1 MKKTKIALI
10 GRPNV
15 GKSALFNR
23 IAKKRIAIV
32 DEMEGVT
39 RDRLYAEAELFG
51 RPFEVIDT
59 GGIDE
64 RSDIP
69 FAEEVKQQ
77 AEVAIMEADSLIM
90 VVDSR
95 IGVTSLDEHVAE
107 LLLRSGK
114 PLVLAVNKVDNE
126 DESQLASFYTL
137 GVEKVVGVSAI
148 QGRNIVEMLEAALEP
163 CPILEEEE
171 ELSGIK
177 VAIIGRPNVGK
188 STLINTLLDESRC
201 VVSPIAGTTRDSIDV
216 QFEWEGETFTII
228 DTAGIRRKKSEHEVV
243 DKFAAIRTER
253 AIERAD
259 VCILMLDSQ
268 EGMTAQEKRIANLIE
283 EKGKGCLIFFNKWDL
298 VKGFRMEHCKKSLE
312 IEASFVSYC
321 PTLFGSAKTGRKLDE
336 LFPVIREIYTDLT
349 KRVSTGQLNK
359 FIEKTMAKVHPPMIQ
374 GKRLRIYYM
383 AQIDVS
389 PPRFVFFVNQPT
401 LLGDTYKKY
410 LINQFRKTYR
420 YTGVP
425 LTFYL
430 KGKKRQ
436 EKKKKSHHEGFLEE
450 DLRFEDENVGSHLNS
465 SPSMTTFR

>member
-1 MKKTKIALI
+1 MNKTKIALI

-51 RPFEVIDT
+51 RPFEIIDT

-64 RSDIP
+64 KSGIP
-69 FAEEVKQQ
+69 FAEEVKRQ
-77 AEVAIMEADSLIM
+77 AEIAILEADSLIM

-95 IGVTSLDEHVAE
+95 IGVTNLDEHVAD
-107 LLLRSGK
+107 LLMRSGK
-114 PLVLAVNKVDNE
+114 PITLAVNKVDNE
-126 DESQLASFYTL
+126 DESRLASFYSL
-137 GVEKVVGVSAI
+137 GIENVFGVSAI
-148 QGRNIVEMLEAALEP
+148 QGRNIVEMLEAALKP
-163 CPILEEEE
+163 CPIIEDVER
-171 ELSGIK
+171 ELPGIK
-177 VAIIGRPNVGK
+177 VAIIGRANAGK
-188 STLINTLLDESRC
+188 STLINTLLNEPRC

-216 QFEWEGETFTII
+216 QLEWEGETFTII

-283 EKGKGCLIFFNKWDL
+283 EKGKGCLLFFNKWDL

-312 IEASFVSYC
+312 IEASFITYC

-336 LFPVIREIYTDLT
+336 LFPLIREIYADLT
-349 KRVSTGQLNK
+349 MRISTGQLNK
-359 FIEKTMAKVHPPMIQ
+359 FVEKTIAKVHPPMIQ

-389 PPRFVFFVNQPT
+389 PPRFVFFVNQPK

-410 LINQFRKTYR
+410 LINQFRKAYR

-436 EKKKKSHHEGFLEE
+436 EKKKKSHDGEFLEE
-450 DLRFEDENVGSHLNS
+450 ELCFENVGSHLNS

>member
-23 IAKKRIAIV
+23 IAKRRIAIV

-69 FAEEVKQQ
+69 FAEEVKRQ

-107 LLLRSGK
+107 LLLRCGK
-114 PLVLAVNKVDNE
+114 PLTLAVNKVDNE
-126 DESQLASFYTL
+126 DESQLGSFYSL
-137 GVEKVVGVSAI
+137 GIENIVGVSAI
-148 QGRNIVEMLEAALEP
+148 QGRNIVEMLESALKP
-163 CPILEEEE
+163 CPIAEEKE

-188 STLINTLLDESRC
+188 STLVNTLLDESRC

-216 QFEWEGETFTII
+216 QIEWEGETFTII

-243 DKFAAIRTER
+243 DKFAAIRTQR

-259 VCILMLDSQ
+259 VCVLMLDSQ

-298 VKGFRMEHCKKSLE
+298 IKGFRMEHCKKSLE
-312 IEASFVSYC
+312 IEASFISYC

-336 LFPVIREIYTDLT
+336 LFPAIREIHADLT

-359 FIEKTMAKVHPPMIQ
+359 FIEKTIARVHPPMIQ
-374 GKRLRIYYM
+374 KKRLRIYYM

-389 PPRFVFFVNQPT
+389 PPRFVFFVNQLN

-436 EKKKKSHHEGFLEE
+436 EKKKKSHDGVFLEE
-450 DLRFEDENVGSHLNS
+450 DLCFEDENVGSHLNS

>member
-1 MKKTKIALI
+1 MKTKIALI

-23 IAKKRIAIV
+23 IVKKRIAIV

-39 RDRLYAEAELFG
+39 RDRLYAEADLFG
-51 RPFEVIDT
+51 RPFEIIDT

-64 RSDIP
+64 SSTIP
-69 FAEEVKQQ
+69 FAEEVKLQ
-77 AEVAIMEADSLIM
+77 AKVAIEEADSLIM

-95 IGVTSLDEHVAE
+95 IGLTNLDKNVAQI
-107 LLLRSGK
+107 LLRSGK
-114 PLVLAVNKVDNE
+114 PITLAVNKMDNE
-126 DESQLASFYTL
+126 DPSILAPFYAL
-137 GVEKVVGVSAI
+137 GIERMVPVSAI
-148 QGRNIVEMLEAALEP
+148 QGNNIVEMLQKALEP
-163 CPILEEEE
+163 CPLVDGEEDAK
-171 ELSGIK
+171 GIK
-177 VAIIGRPNVGK
+177 VAIVGRPNVGK

-216 QFEWEGETFTII
+216 AVEFEGETFTFI
-228 DTAGIRRKKSEHEVV
+228 DTAGIRRKKSEPEVV

-259 VCILMLDSQ
+259 VCIFMLDSQ
-268 EGMTAQEKRIANLIE
+268 EGMTSQEKKIANSIE
-283 EKGKGCLIFFNKWDL
+283 SKGKGCIIFLNKWDL

-312 IEASFVSYC
+312 IEASFTNYC
-321 PTLFGSAKTGRKLDE
+321 PTLFGSALTGRKIDE
-336 LFPVIREIYTDLT
+336 LFPLVREVYENLT
-349 KRVSTGQLNK
+349 KRISTGQLNK
-359 FIEKTMAKVHPPMIQ
+359 FIERVMHKVHPPMLR

-383 AQIDVS
+383 AQVDS
-389 PPRFVFFVNQPT
+389 APPRFVFFVNQID

-410 LINQFRKTYR
+410 LINQFRKTYQ

-436 EKKKKSHHEGFLEE
+436 DKKKSSHDEEVFLEE
-450 DLRFEDENVGSHLNS
+450 PLLFDDEKVGSHL
-465 SPSMTTFR
+465 

>member
-1 MKKTKIALI
+1 MKTKIALI

-39 RDRLYAEAELFG
+39 RDRLYAEADLFG
-51 RPFEVIDT
+51 RPFEIIDT

-64 RSDIP
+64 SSTIP
-69 FAEEVKQQ
+69 FAEEVKLQ
-77 AEVAIMEADSLIM
+77 AKVAIEEADSLIM

-95 IGVTSLDEHVAE
+95 IGLTNLDKNVAQI
-107 LLLRSGK
+107 LLKSGK
-114 PLVLAVNKVDNE
+114 PLTLAVNKMDNE
-126 DESQLASFYTL
+126 DPSILAPFYAL
-137 GVEKVVGVSAI
+137 GIERMIPVSAI
-148 QGRNIVEMLEAALEP
+148 QGNNIVEMLQIALEP
-163 CPILEEEE
+163 CLVVDGEEDAK
-171 ELSGIK
+171 GIK
-177 VAIIGRPNVGK
+177 VAIVGRPNVGK

-216 QFEWEGETFTII
+216 AVEFEGETFTFI
-228 DTAGIRRKKSEHEVV
+228 DTAGIRRKKSEPEVV

-259 VCILMLDSQ
+259 VCIFMLDSQ
-268 EGMTAQEKRIANLIE
+268 EGMTSQEKRIANSIE
-283 EKGKGCLIFFNKWDL
+283 AKGKGCIIFLNKWDL

-312 IEASFVSYC
+312 IEASFINYC
-321 PTLFGSAKTGRKLDE
+321 PTLFGSALTGRKIDD
-336 LFPVIREIYTDLT
+336 LFPLIREVYENLT
-349 KRVSTGQLNK
+349 KRISTGQLNK
-359 FIEKTMAKVHPPMIQ
+359 FIERVMHKVHPPMLR

-383 AQIDVS
+383 AQVDS
-389 PPRFVFFVNQPT
+389 APPRFVFFVNQID

-410 LINQFRKTYR
+410 LINQFRKTYQ

-436 EKKKKSHHEGFLEE
+436 DKKKSSHDEVAFLEE
-450 DLRFEDENVGSHLNS
+450 PLLFDDEKVGSHL
-465 SPSMTTFR
+465 

>member
-39 RDRLYAEAELFG
+39 RDRLYADAELFG
-51 RPFEVIDT
+51 RPFEIIDT

-64 RSDIP
+64 RSNIP
-69 FAEEVKQQ
+69 FAEEVKMQ
-77 AEVAIMEADSLIM
+77 AEIAIEEADSLIM

-95 IGVTSLDEHVAE
+95 TGVTSLDEHVAH
-107 LLLRSGK
+107 LLLKSGK
-114 PLVLAVNKVDNE
+114 PLALAVNKMDNE
-126 DESQLASFYTL
+126 DESELASFYSL
-137 GVEKVVGVSAI
+137 GIENIFAVSAI
-148 QGRNIVEMLEAALEP
+148 QGRNIVEILECALAP
-163 CPILEEEE
+163 CPMIEENEE
-171 ELSGIK
+171 DQGIK
-177 VAIIGRPNVGK
+177 VAIVGRPNVGK

-216 QFEWEGETFTII
+216 VVEWKGETFTII

-268 EGMTAQEKRIANLIE
+268 DGMTAQEKRIAKMIE
-283 EKGKGCLIFFNKWDL
+283 DKGKGCILFFNKWDL

-312 IEASFVSYC
+312 IEASFITYC
-321 PTLFGSAKTGRKLDE
+321 PTLFGSAKTGRKIDE
-336 LFPVIREIYTDLT
+336 LFPMIQEVHRNLGMRI
-349 KRVSTGQLNK
+349 STGQLNK
-359 FIEKTMAKVHPPMIQ
+359 FIEKAIHKVHPPMLQ

-383 AQIDVS
+383 AQIDVA
-389 PPRFVFFVNQPT
+389 PPRFVFFVNNPD

-410 LINQFRKTYR
+410 LINQFRKTYQF
-420 YTGVP
+420 TGIP
-425 LTFYL
+425 LVFYL

-436 EKKKKSHHEGFLEE
+436 EKKKSSHDGGFLEE

-465 SPSMTTFR
+465 SPSIVTFR

>member
-1 MKKTKIALI
+1 MKTKIALI

-39 RDRLYAEAELFG
+39 RDRLYAEADLFG
-51 RPFEVIDT
+51 RPFEIIDT

-64 RSDIP
+64 SSTIP
-69 FAEEVKQQ
+69 FAEEVKLQ
-77 AEVAIMEADSLIM
+77 AKVAIEEADSLIM

-95 IGVTSLDEHVAE
+95 TGLTNLDKNVAQI
-107 LLLRSGK
+107 LLKSGK
-114 PLVLAVNKVDNE
+114 PLTLAVNKMDNE
-126 DESQLASFYTL
+126 DPSILAPFYAL
-137 GVEKVVGVSAI
+137 GIERMIPVSAI
-148 QGRNIVEMLEAALEP
+148 QGNNIVEMLQIALEP
-163 CPILEEEE
+163 CPIVDGEDDAK
-171 ELSGIK
+171 GIK
-177 VAIIGRPNVGK
+177 VAIVGRPNVGK

-216 QFEWEGETFTII
+216 VVEFEGETFTFI
-228 DTAGIRRKKSEHEVV
+228 DTAGIRRKKSEPEVV

-259 VCILMLDSQ
+259 VCIFMLDSQ
-268 EGMTAQEKRIANLIE
+268 EGMTSQEKRIANSIE
-283 EKGKGCLIFFNKWDL
+283 AKGKGCIIFLNKWDL

-312 IEASFVSYC
+312 IEASFINYC
-321 PTLFGSAKTGRKLDE
+321 PTLFGSALTGRKIDD
-336 LFPVIREIYTDLT
+336 LFPLIREVYENLT
-349 KRVSTGQLNK
+349 KRISTGQLNK
-359 FIEKTMAKVHPPMIQ
+359 FIERVMHKVHPPMLR

-383 AQIDVS
+383 AQVDS
-389 PPRFVFFVNQPT
+389 APPRFVFFVNQID

-410 LINQFRKTYR
+410 LINQFRKTYQ

-436 EKKKKSHHEGFLEE
+436 DKKKSSHDEVAFLE
-450 DLRFEDENVGSHLNS
+450 DPLLFDDEKVGSHL
-465 SPSMTTFR
+465 

>member
-1 MKKTKIALI
+1 MKTKIALI

-39 RDRLYAEAELFG
+39 RDRLYAEADLFG
-51 RPFEVIDT
+51 RPFEIIDT

-64 RSDIP
+64 SSTIP
-69 FAEEVKQQ
+69 FAEEVKLQ
-77 AEVAIMEADSLIM
+77 AKVAIEEADSLIM

-95 IGVTSLDEHVAE
+95 VGLTNLDKNVAQI
-107 LLLRSGK
+107 LLKSGK
-114 PLVLAVNKVDNE
+114 PLTLAVNKMDNE
-126 DESQLASFYTL
+126 DPSILAPFYAL
-137 GVEKVVGVSAI
+137 GIERMIPVSAI
-148 QGRNIVEMLEAALEP
+148 QGNNIVEMLQIALEP
-163 CPILEEEE
+163 CPIVDGEDDAK
-171 ELSGIK
+171 GIK
-177 VAIIGRPNVGK
+177 VAIVGRPNVGK

-216 QFEWEGETFTII
+216 VVEFEGETFTFI
-228 DTAGIRRKKSEHEVV
+228 DTAGIRRKKSEPEVV

-259 VCILMLDSQ
+259 VCIFMLDSQ
-268 EGMTAQEKRIANLIE
+268 EGMTSQEKRIANSIE
-283 EKGKGCLIFFNKWDL
+283 AKGKGCIIFLNKWDL

-312 IEASFVSYC
+312 IEASFINYC
-321 PTLFGSAKTGRKLDE
+321 PTLFGSALTGRKTDE
-336 LFPVIREIYTDLT
+336 LFPLIREVYENLT
-349 KRVSTGQLNK
+349 KRISTGQLNK
-359 FIEKTMAKVHPPMIQ
+359 FIERVMHKVHPPMLR

-383 AQIDVS
+383 AQVDS
-389 PPRFVFFVNQPT
+389 APPRFVFFVNQID

-410 LINQFRKTYR
+410 LINQFRKTYQ

-436 EKKKKSHHEGFLEE
+436 DKKKSSHDEVAFLE
-450 DLRFEDENVGSHLNS
+450 DPLLFDDEKVGSHL
-465 SPSMTTFR
+465 

>member
-1 MKKTKIALI
+1 MKTKIALI

-39 RDRLYAEAELFG
+39 RDRLYAEADLFG
-51 RPFEVIDT
+51 RPFEIIDT

-64 RSDIP
+64 SSTIP
-69 FAEEVKQQ
+69 FAEEVKLQ
-77 AEVAIMEADSLIM
+77 AKVAIEEADSLIM

-95 IGVTSLDEHVAE
+95 VGLTNLDKNVAQI
-107 LLLRSGK
+107 LLKSGK
-114 PLVLAVNKVDNE
+114 PLTLAVNKMDNE
-126 DESQLASFYTL
+126 DPSILAPFYAL
-137 GVEKVVGVSAI
+137 GIERMIPVSAI
-148 QGRNIVEMLEAALEP
+148 QGNNIVEMLQIALEP
-163 CPILEEEE
+163 CPIVDGEDDAK
-171 ELSGIK
+171 GIK
-177 VAIIGRPNVGK
+177 VAIVGRPNVGK

-216 QFEWEGETFTII
+216 VVEFEGETFTFI
-228 DTAGIRRKKSEHEVV
+228 DTAGIRRKKSEPEVV

-259 VCILMLDSQ
+259 VCIFMLDSQ
-268 EGMTAQEKRIANLIE
+268 EGMTSQEKRIANSIE
-283 EKGKGCLIFFNKWDL
+283 AKGKGCIIFLNKWDL

-312 IEASFVSYC
+312 IEASFINYC
-321 PTLFGSAKTGRKLDE
+321 PTLFGSALTGRKIDE
-336 LFPVIREIYTDLT
+336 LFPLIREVYENLT
-349 KRVSTGQLNK
+349 KRISTGQLNK
-359 FIEKTMAKVHPPMIQ
+359 FIERVMHKVHPPMLR

-383 AQIDVS
+383 AQVDS
-389 PPRFVFFVNQPT
+389 APPRFVFFVNQID

-410 LINQFRKTYR
+410 LINQFRKTYQ

-436 EKKKKSHHEGFLEE
+436 DKKKSSHDEVAFLE
-450 DLRFEDENVGSHLNS
+450 DPLLFDDEKVGSHL
-465 SPSMTTFR
+465 